1 MNDMT
6 KIEKIKK
13 EYGDTYKVVY
23 WATEEHRDMGESD
36 IFQTNMSLEEAVRIA
51 KKLVGEY
58 AASAEVRVDNIES
71 DLDDEVVFY
80 CGPDEKNENYIE
92 EWQV

>member
-1 MNDMT
+1 
-6 KIEKIKK
+6 
-13 EYGDTYKVVY
+13 
-23 WATEEHRDMGESD
+23 MGESD
-36 IFQTNMSLEEAVRIA
+36 IFQTNMPLEEAVKTV

-58 AASAEVRVDNIES
+58 AASAEVRVDNTES

-80 CGPDEKNENYIE
+80 CGPDEKDEDYVE